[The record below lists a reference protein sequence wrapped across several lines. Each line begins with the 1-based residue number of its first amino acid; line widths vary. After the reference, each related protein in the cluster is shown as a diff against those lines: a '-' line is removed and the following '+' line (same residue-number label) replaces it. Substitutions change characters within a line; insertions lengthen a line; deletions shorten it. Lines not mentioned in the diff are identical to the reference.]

1 MQIFGESD
9 GMTNNPGEVAADSQT
24 KRKNH
29 WNSIWLLAASTRLL
43 PMQRPSFHKDAWSR
57 VAVLGHNCQCYA
69 EIWREWRH
77 DPTFLG
83 KCPWIYQQSLSQ
95 TCEYW
100 QESFSFQR
108 FPIKARLQWTTVVI
122 VGKILPQYK
131 KLVQIHPGPHISL
144 DSRTGPL
151 TLWFARS
158 GFRNH
163 PAPQWPNFGQGGVK
177 PFIPT
182 I

>member
-1 MQIFGESD
+1 
-9 GMTNNPGEVAADSQT
+9 
-24 KRKNH
+24 
-29 WNSIWLLAASTRLL
+29 
-43 PMQRPSFHKDAWSR
+43 
-57 VAVLGHNCQCYA
+57 
-69 EIWREWRH
+69 
-77 DPTFLG
+77 
-83 KCPWIYQQSLSQ
+83 LSQ

-100 QESFSFQR
+100 QESFSFQW

-122 VGKILPQYK
+122 VGKILTQYK
-131 KLVQIHPGPHISL
+131 KAGANTPWTPHSL
-144 DSRTGPL
+144 DNRTGPL